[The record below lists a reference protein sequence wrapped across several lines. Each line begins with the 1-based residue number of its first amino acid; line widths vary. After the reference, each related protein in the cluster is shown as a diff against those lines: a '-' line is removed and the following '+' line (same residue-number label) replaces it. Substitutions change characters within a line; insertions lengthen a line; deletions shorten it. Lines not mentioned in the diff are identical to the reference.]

1 MYKLIAIDIDGTL
14 LNDRREITAEVRE
27 AIIAAKKRGVKIVL
41 CSGRAVGGVTLFLQE
56 LKLDGDDD
64 YIIALNGARILKAAT
79 QEVIDKRTLGL
90 CDLKDLYALG
100 RELNTYTIFFDDTSI
115 YSLHKYIHKYTV
127 QAAFLSQVQLYYCGI
142 EEVTDDCDISQIIFV
157 DHPERLKPVFA
168 SLPENIKNK
177 YSIVRSTPYYIEFLH
192 PEATKGNAVK
202 ILAEKLGIRREEVMC
217 IGDGGNDLSMIQYA
231 GCGVAMGNATDELKR
246 HADYITLSN
255 NEAGVAHAIRKFVL
269 E

>member
-14 LNDRREITAEVRE
+14 LNDRREVTDEVRE
-27 AIIAAKKRGVKIVL
+27 AIIAAKKQGVKIVL
-41 CSGRAVGGVTLFLQE
+41 CSGRAVGGVTLFLEE
-56 LKLDGDDD
+56 LKLNGDDD
-64 YIIALNGARILKAAT
+64 YIIALNGARILKAANN
-79 QEVIDKRTLGL
+79 EVIDKRTLGL
-90 CDLKDLYALG
+90 NDLKDLYALG
-100 RELNTYTIFFDDTSI
+100 RELDTHTIFFDDTSI

-127 QAAFLSQVQLYYCGI
+127 QAAFLSQVKLFYCGI
-142 EEVTDDCDISQIIFV
+142 DEVADDCDISQILFV
-157 DHPERLKPVFA
+157 DDPERMGTVFA
-168 SLPENIKNK
+168 SLPDEIKNK
-177 YSIVRSTPYYIEFLH
+177 YTIVRSTPYYIEFLH

-231 GCGVAMGNATDELKR
+231 GCGVAMGNATDELKE

-255 NEAGVAHAIRKFVL
+255 NESGVAYAIRKLVL